1 MRISGIA
8 PGVKV
13 RIEYGELDPL
23 YAPDVDC
30 RLLFLGE
37 HLQPLVHAYEDLAR
51 CFAASS
57 DPSSLA
63 ATLESSSE
71 IQKYYE
77 IRRNGGLSAVLR
89 DSVFRQQGPFD
100 DRKLRLRF
108 SRAEKS
114 VSYPLPLRRWGA
126 LGRFWPLLGSNRT
139 QEEIAA
145 LLKSDLPGDDAAWA
159 AELLALLETQ
169 QLLDHQPR
177 DAGFLRRPA
186 PRVTFMGHTSL
197 LFQSERSAVLT
208 DPLLPTEA
216 AYARPALAVQQIR
229 LGAICCSHHHWDH
242 CNFQTLMGFDKNTPV
257 VVPRVER
264 PSAFNPPIAGALQML
279 GFTDIRE
286 ARLWE
291 PMQIEDIEII
301 PTPFYGEQDEPGAEC
316 DHYTYVLRTKD
327 LTVYGGVDC
336 FRDTFGETV
345 DLMEEI
351 RERYRPQIVF
361 LPISKSVF
369 SYRYGGA
376 NGFCRYLD
384 QELVTQSFQY
394 TAGPE
399 EAAEW
404 VSRLDAPL
412 VTPYAI
418 FTFSRWSMPPV
429 VAQFHDALRARGL
442 GERLYPLRPL
452 DSLGLPALAGAPPA
466 GRNAAVALFRAGAQM
481 SRLRGSPPYRLARRV
496 MKSLHLA

>member
-1 MRISGIA
+1 MLISGIA
-8 PGVKV
+8 PGVKIG
-13 RIEYGELDPL
+13 IEYGELDPL
-23 YAPDVDC
+23 YAPDLDC

-37 HLQPLVHAYEDLAR
+37 HLQPLVHAYENLAR
-51 CFAASS
+51 CFAESG

-63 ATLESSSE
+63 ARLESSKE
-71 IQKYYE
+71 ITKYYE
-77 IRRNGGLSAVLR
+77 IRRNGRLSAVLR

-100 DRKLRLRF
+100 DRKLRLKF
-108 SRAEKS
+108 YRAGKS
-114 VSYPLPLRRWGA
+114 VSHPLPRRRLRA
-126 LGRFWPLLGSNRT
+126 LGRLWPLLGSNRP

-145 LLKSDLPGDDAAWA
+145 LLKSNLPADDAAWA
-159 AELLALLETQ
+159 AELLALLETH
-169 QLLDHQPR
+169 QLLDRQPR

-197 LFQSERSAVLT
+197 LFQSGRSAVLM

-216 AYARPALAVQQIR
+216 AYARSALAVQQIR

-242 CNFQTLMGFDKNTPV
+242 CNFQTLMGFDKSTPV
-257 VVPRVER
+257 IIPRVER

-291 PMQIEDIEII
+291 PAPIDDIEVI

-316 DHYTYVLRTKD
+316 DHYTYVLRTKG

-351 RERYRPQIVF
+351 RERYQPQIAF

-404 VSRLDAPL
+404 VSRLRAP
-412 VTPYAI
+412 VVAPYAI
-418 FTFSRWSMPPV
+418 FTFSRWSMPAV

-452 DSLGLPALAGAPPA
+452 DSLDLSALAGSRPA
-466 GRNAAVALFRAGAQM
+466 GRSAAVTLFRAGAHIRRV
-481 SRLRGSPPYRLARRV
+481 SGSPPYRLAKRV